1 MRPKA
6 RRAELRPGPYK
17 LIFGKCVCTAFGKA
31 GVWAEWSVGMRVVA
45 LPLRYRW

>member
-1 MRPKA
+1 MTMGMSGGTVRPKA

-31 GVWAEWSVGMRVVA
+31 GV
-45 LPLRYRW
+45 